1 MSVEVKPEHAR
12 MLNNTKNVT
21 LGIAIVSTIQAV
33 LSAVSIV
40 GLLRY
45 NKEKKYLL
53 MHMPLRSFKIRL

>member
-40 GLLRY
+40 GLFALQQ
-45 NKEKKYLL
+45 KK
-53 MHMPLRSFKIRL
+53 RSTC

>member
-45 NKEKKYLL
+45 NKEKYLL